1 MNTKNLI
8 TRTTV
13 TFVGLAIGGIIMVVS
28 AKTMTDAVDQSILIS
43 VGSAVFGAGLAF
55 FLVRIFSLIEK

>member
-13 TFVGLAIGGIIMVVS
+13 TFFALAIGGIIMVLS

-55 FLVRIFSLIEK
+55 FLVRIFSIVEK

>member
-13 TFVGLAIGGIIMVVS
+13 TFIALAIGGIVMVLS
-28 AKTMTDAVDQSILIS
+28 AKTMTDVVDQSILIS

-55 FLVRIFSLIEK
+55 FLIRIFSIVEK